1 MNTTTV
7 KFKLALFIAILLGG
21 TITISAQIEDKPN
34 FVIIFADDMGY
45 GDLSSYGHPTI
56 KTPNLDKMAMEGQKW
71 TNFYVGSSVC
81 TPSRAAI
88 MTGRLPVRNG
98 MTSKVHRVLQPWSTN
113 GLPTSY

>member
-56 KTPNLDKMAMEGQKW
+56 KTPNLVKMAKEG
-71 TNFYVGSSVC
+71 
-81 TPSRAAI
+81 
-88 MTGRLPVRNG
+88 
-98 MTSKVHRVLQPWSTN
+98 
-113 GLPTSY
+113 